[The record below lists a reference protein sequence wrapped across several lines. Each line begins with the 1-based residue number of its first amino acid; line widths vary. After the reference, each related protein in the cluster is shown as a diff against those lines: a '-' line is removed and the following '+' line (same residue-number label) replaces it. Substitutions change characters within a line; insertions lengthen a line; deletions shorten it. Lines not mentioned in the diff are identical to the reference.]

1 MSETEQFLPPSVNY
15 NSVFPTLPDNTQ
27 SFSTASVPINGS
39 TFTPSSII
47 QVDLVRRGFLVPD
60 SVYIRYKAVV
70 ASATTPSEMIGTP
83 VYTPFLRLETSA
95 GSQMID
101 NIPQYNQTANMLVN
115 LTTDVASKYGLQS
128 GYGFGSI
135 NGASPAMSAM
145 DGKKIVGSGE
155 TYFVSAPL
163 PCLLTSCEKLI
174 PLFAMP
180 TIRFQFTMDSLAN
193 MFAVL
198 GGVTGITISNF
209 EICYT
214 VIDMGTEVERM
225 VLSKGNFMIK
235 SQSFFNVAY
244 PVASGITGSL
254 SLPFSAN
261 FASIKSIFM
270 NFSGTAGTSFNKW
283 GDSFDITNN
292 NGDYSWTI
300 GGQQFPQ
307 RTLSTTL
314 NKAGILQELRK
325 AVGSIYGST
334 NSLSINSIEF
344 GRIGTDSTTSDEPAK
359 FWLGI
364 STEKYTGS
372 HALLTGISSGNSPIM
387 FNFSANIALTQAY
400 NINMIINYDALIEID
415 VENQQVNVKK

>member
-15 NSVFPTLPDNTQ
+15 NSVFPTLPENTQ

-70 ASATTPSEMIGTP
+70 VQATASDMIGTP

-115 LTTDVASKYGLQS
+115 LTCDIAGKYGLQS
-128 GYGFGSI
+128 SFGYGSI
-135 NGASPAMSAM
+135 TGTAPAMSAM
-145 DGKKIVGSGE
+145 DGKKISTTGE

-180 TIRFQFTMDSLAN
+180 TIRLQFTMDSLAN
-193 MFAVL
+193 MFAVN
-198 GGVTGITISNF
+198 GTISSFTISNF

-244 PVASGITGSL
+244 PVASGISGSM

-270 NFSGTAGTSFNKW
+270 NCSGTSIFSVNKW
-283 GDSFDITNN
+283 GDSFDITSG

-344 GRIGTDSTTSDEPAK
+344 GKAGNDTTTSDEPAK

-387 FNFSANIALTQAY
+387 FNFSANIALLQAY